1 MTSGLDTNVYVSA
14 EPIGYHINCE
24 TQGPLRNCGVRFF
37 FHVLN
42 ERDSAIRVDYCSVQ
56 GGGIDS
62 GPIFME
68 QAFEIN
74 NTPFV
79 IEAHDAGGRV
89 GQFGYDDPPSHV
101 MSVSVWHASCQ
112 FVEV

>member
-1 MTSGLDTNVYVSA
+1 
-14 EPIGYHINCE
+14 
-24 TQGPLRNCGVRFF
+24 
-37 FHVLN
+37 
-42 ERDSAIRVDYCSVQ
+42 
-56 GGGIDS
+56 
-62 GPIFME
+62 ME